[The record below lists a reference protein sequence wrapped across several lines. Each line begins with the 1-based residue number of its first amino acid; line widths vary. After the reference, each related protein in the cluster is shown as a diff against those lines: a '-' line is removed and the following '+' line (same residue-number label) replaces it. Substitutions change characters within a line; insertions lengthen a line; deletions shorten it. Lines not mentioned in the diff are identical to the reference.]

1 MLKCWN
7 HSTTTR
13 NYAVTYYKTL
23 EQAPWHPGGLHRAS
37 DGGGRG
43 NSGWG
48 QQRGGDNRGVN
59 SGGVLNL

>member
-23 EQAPWHPGGLHRAS
+23 EEVLWHLGLKVFE
-37 DGGGRG
+37 DGK
-43 NSGWG
+43 NFQKTWKSFENWYKIACF
-48 QQRGGDNRGVN
+48 
-59 SGGVLNL
+59 

>member
-23 EQAPWHPGGLHRAS
+23 QQAPWHPGGLHRAS
-37 DGGGRG
+37 DGE
-43 NSGWG
+43 
-48 QQRGGDNRGVN
+48 
-59 SGGVLNL
+59 GGVTVGGGNNAVGTIGGSTVGVS